1 MVILKESYAS
11 YENKPAAP
19 CHHDVNGGFTMPTAR
34 RWRDEA
40 LNNAQQF
47 LKMQL
52 FRAALP
58 AELRK
63 VVAQRN
69 PNTLNWTTCTRLLRT
84 LKGRPGPGSRR
95 QSRLSTRRNGSMAKE
110 MTKSRPSRRR
120 RVQRMWTGRRAPILR
135 RGQAPRGIP
144 PTTKATQDLEA
155 STVNCKIT
163 HRKIVLKGLETKK
176 RVKTDRVVLIGPE
189 CT

>member
-19 CHHDVNGGFTMPTAR
+19 AHHDVNGGFTMPRAR
-34 RWRDEA
+34 QWRYEA

-58 AELRK
+58 AELWK

-69 PNTLNWTTCTRLLRT
+69 PNTLM
-84 LKGRPGPGSRR
+84 SR
-95 QSRLSTRRNGSMAKE
+95 QSTRRTKKTM
-110 MTKSRPSRRR
+110 KSRHSKGKRAPKTQIER
-120 RVQRMWTGRRAPILR
+120 RVQIRRPGRA
-135 RGQAPRGIP
+135 QMDIP
-144 PTTKATQDLEA
+144 PTTKATPDQEA
-155 STVNCKIT
+155 STASTANHRTT
-163 HRKIVLKGLETKK
+163 HKKSALNESETKT
-176 RVKTDRVVLIGPE
+176 V
-189 CT
+189 